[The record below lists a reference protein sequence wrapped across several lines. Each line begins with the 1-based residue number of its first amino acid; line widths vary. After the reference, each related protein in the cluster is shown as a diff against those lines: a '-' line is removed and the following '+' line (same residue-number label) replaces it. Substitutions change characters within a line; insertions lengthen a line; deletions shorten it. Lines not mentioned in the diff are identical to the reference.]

1 MPIRFRCP
9 HCEKLLGIA
18 RRKAGTP
25 IQCPQCS
32 KTVKVPQQDETPG
45 GSLRDLDDLFQPPE
59 PARSVSA
66 PAPKPVTRPAPKFH
80 PSADAPLFESENFD
94 VLLGPSTRNGA
105 FEPAEPRP
113 SRTRPVSGADA
124 TSLDA
129 EPDKITLSSR
139 KATFLMV
146 AAAALIVLAFAA
158 GFLIRSNS

>member
-32 KTVKVPQQDETPG
+32 KTIKVPPHD
-45 GSLRDLDDLFQPPE
+45 DLDDLLQPPE
-59 PARSVSA
+59 PARSVSS
-66 PAPKPVTRPAPKFH
+66 PVPKLTARPAPKLQ
-80 PSADAPLFESENFD
+80 PSNDAPLFEKENFD
-94 VLLGPSTRNGA
+94 DLLGPSTRNGA

-124 TSLDA
+124 ASLDA

-139 KATFLMV
+139 KATLLLV
-146 AAAALIVLAFAA
+146 TTAVLIVLAFAA